1 MKKNFY
7 KEFQKKQKLSQNYN
21 ENDKVIVQ
29 NQSTLLKLLSYL
41 IAFFTNIFKI
51 LIFIGIIAL
60 LSIGA
65 TVIFNNLLQLN
76 SINTIGENLWKRN
89 YYYLWYLH

>member
-60 LSIGA
+60 LSICA

-76 SINTIGENLWKRN
+76 SINTIGENL
-89 YYYLWYLH
+89 

>member
-7 KEFQKKQKLSQNYN
+7 KEYQKRQKLAQNYN
-21 ENDKVIVQ
+21 ENDKVIVE

-41 IAFFTNIFKI
+41 IAFIINSLKI
-51 LIFIGIIAL
+51 LLFIGIIVL

-76 SINTIGENLWKRN
+76 SINTIGGNLWKRN
-89 YYYLWYLH
+89 YY

>member
-7 KEFQKKQKLSQNYN
+7 KEFQKKKKLSQNYN

-41 IAFFTNIFKI
+41 IAFFINIFKI

-76 SINTIGENLWKRN
+76 SINTIGENL
-89 YYYLWYLH
+89 

>member
-7 KEFQKKQKLSQNYN
+7 KEYQKRQKLAQNYN
-21 ENDKVIVQ
+21 ENDKVIVE

-41 IAFFTNIFKI
+41 IAFIINSLKI
-51 LIFIGIIAL
+51 LLFIGIIVL

-76 SINTIGENLWKRN
+76 SINAIGGNL
-89 YYYLWYLH
+89 

>member
-29 NQSTLLKLLSYL
+29 NQSTLLKLVSYL
-41 IAFFTNIFKI
+41 IAFFINIFKT

-76 SINTIGENLWKRN
+76 SINTIGENL
-89 YYYLWYLH
+89 

>member
-76 SINTIGENLWKRN
+76 SINTIGENL
-89 YYYLWYLH
+89 

>member
-29 NQSTLLKLLSYL
+29 NQS
-41 IAFFTNIFKI
+41 
-51 LIFIGIIAL
+51 
-60 LSIGA
+60 
-65 TVIFNNLLQLN
+65 
-76 SINTIGENLWKRN
+76 
-89 YYYLWYLH
+89 

>member
-41 IAFFTNIFKI
+41 IAFFINIFKI

-76 SINTIGENLWKRN
+76 SINTIGGNL
-89 YYYLWYLH
+89 

>member
-41 IAFFTNIFKI
+41 IAFFINIFKI

-76 SINTIGENLWKRN
+76 SINTIGENL
-89 YYYLWYLH
+89 

>member
-7 KEFQKKQKLSQNYN
+7 KEFQKKQRILQNYN

-41 IAFFTNIFKI
+41 IAFFINIFKI

-65 TVIFNNLLQLN
+65 TVICNNLLHIDL
-76 SINTIGENLWKRN
+76 INLIGGKL
-89 YYYLWYLH
+89 

>member
-7 KEFQKKQKLSQNYN
+7 KEFQKKQKLSQIYN

-29 NQSTLLKLLSYL
+29 IQSTLLKLLSYL
-41 IAFFTNIFKI
+41 IAFFINIFKI

-76 SINTIGENLWKRN
+76 SINTIGENL
-89 YYYLWYLH
+89 

>member
-41 IAFFTNIFKI
+41 IAFFINIFKI

-65 TVIFNNLLQLN
+65 TVTFNNLLQLN
-76 SINTIGENLWKRN
+76 SINTIGENL
-89 YYYLWYLH
+89 

>member
-7 KEFQKKQKLSQNYN
+7 KEYQKRQKLAQNYN
-21 ENDKVIVQ
+21 ENDKVIVE

-41 IAFFTNIFKI
+41 IAFIINSLKI
-51 LIFIGIIAL
+51 LLFIGIIVL

-76 SINTIGENLWKRN
+76 SINTIGGNL
-89 YYYLWYLH
+89 

>member
-76 SINTIGENLWKRN
+76 SINTIGGNL
-89 YYYLWYLH
+89 